1 MKIQKTILLALVVAL
16 LCCGALPVQAAEISA
31 PPADQ
36 ISSDLNYASVS
47 KSFPVEIEMG
57 DAGTLSTGEDGM
69 QMVYVKA
76 SISKASSSSVVVS
89 ITTTANVI
97 CMDIGASVGVERW
110 INNEWTP
117 YSYLSLWAHGV
128 STMTETRVVT
138 VESGYYYRINTTHM
152 SISEYSTKFGYTTTK
167 SVFVN

>member
-16 LCCGALPVQAAEISA
+16 LCCGVLPVQAAEISA

-89 ITTTANVI
+89 ITTAANI
-97 CMDIGASVGVERW
+97 KCMEIGGSVGIERW
-110 INNEWTP
+110 INNKWELYKSFSRWE
-117 YSYLSLWAHGV
+117 YGV
-128 STMTETRVVT
+128 STMTATEEFPVET
-138 VESGYYYRINTTHM
+138 GYYYRISVTHM
-152 SISEYSTKFGYTTTK
+152 ATSEYSVKFGYSTTK
-167 SVFVN
+167 SVLVN